1 MEVRLGARGE
11 SRSLSSTWM
20 NEVKRREPSTER
32 PQSLSD
38 YRNLQEA
45 SQERHLEAFRRCV
58 DRGDDPSDDPRD
70 PTVADV
76 GTEVLSDQTVGVT
89 V

>member
-20 NEVKRREPSTER
+20 NDVKRMEPSTDR
-32 PQSLSD
+32 PQSMSD
-38 YRNLQEA
+38 YRNWQEA
-45 SQERHLEAFRRCV
+45 SQERHLEAFRRCAG
-58 DRGDDPSDDPRD
+58 RGDYPVEDPA
-70 PTVADV
+70 VAEV